1 MFVIKLLLF
10 IWKYRKRNYS
20 IRYYIYYF
28 NIIYFHIIFNY
39 DENKIWKIYIRIKIQ
54 NLIVRL
60 EIFITNF
67 YENKKWNG
75 NIDPFYSLI

>member
-20 IRYYIYYF
+20 IRYYIYCL

-67 YENKKWNG
+67 YEHKKWNG